1 MEDPGAAL
9 AVFLFRPEL
18 RNALIPPE
26 RPERPKRPGLLVRGL
41 LAAGRWIWRLRA
53 VRVSVRFEFPREPR
67 SRVEV
72 SS

>member
-9 AVFLFRPEL
+9 AVLLFRPEL
-18 RNALIPPE
+18 RHVLIPPE
-26 RPERPKRPGLLVRGL
+26 RPQRPKRPGQLVRGRQ
-41 LAAGRWIWRLRA
+41 AAGRWIWRLRA
-53 VRVSVRFEFPREPR
+53 VRVSVRVEIPREPS